1 MNHFFSFR
9 RKKIYFISPKK
20 NSVIQKQPVIYI
32 RPRHTFQQGL
42 LSRLANPAGCGCG
55 K

>member
-20 NSVIQKQPVIYI
+20 NPSIQNRTLTYI

-42 LSRLANPAGCGCG
+42 LTRLANPAGCGCG